1 MTRFRVGEVFWVRP
15 PSGSPVDE
23 DGFGLPEFQE
33 VTRGR
38 YHSGADIQRG
48 MHLFSAVTGADKLAR
63 RPAVV
68 FTANNLRAVSE
79 DNPWLDVVRPDEGYA
94 VYHGDNRTGGKSPY
108 ETRGNKAFLA
118 VLHEYGDPGLRAQ
131 APPVLLF
138 QHVAHEGKTKG
149 FRRFEGVG
157 IPTAVRLQT
166 QASASGHFTNVAIEL
181 ALLSLDEEDDQL
193 DWRWVDDRRDP
204 TLDVREA
211 NRHAPKSW
219 QAWVRDGNAAV
230 EQLRRHVLRSPV
242 IVPARQREMSTQD
255 TSVLDAVYKHFS
267 RDSHRFEGLASM
279 VTSRVLGPACHR
291 GWVTKR
297 SGDGGVDYVSRLDV
311 GSSFASTSLVVLGQA
326 KLKVPATGSVSGE
339 ELARVVARLRR
350 GWVGAFVTTGAYST
364 QSQREVI
371 VDEYPLVLVNGA
383 RVSHEVRQELAES
396 GLTLEELLARE
407 REWYDAHQRAV
418 PPEQILVA
426 EQRVGTVVWPKPAVL
441 ADEVDI

>member
-1 MTRFRVGEVFWVRP
+1 MTRFRIGQVFWVRP
-15 PSGSPVDE
+15 PSGPPVDK

-38 YHSGADIQRG
+38 FDSGADIQRG
-48 MHLFSAVTGADKLAR
+48 MHLFSSVTGRDRAAR

-79 DNPWLDVVRPDEGYA
+79 GNPWLDVIRPDEGYA
-94 VYHGDNRTGGKSPY
+94 VYHGDNRTGGRSPY
-108 ETRGNKAFLA
+108 ETRGNKAFLS
-118 VLHEYGDPGLRAQ
+118 VLHEYGDPALRAQ

-138 QHVAHEGKTKG
+138 QHVAHAGKSKG

-157 IPTAVRLQT
+157 VPTSVRLQT
-166 QASASGHFTNVAIEL
+166 QASNAGHFTNIAVEL
-181 ALLSLDEEDDQL
+181 ALLSLDEEADEF
-193 DWRWVDDRRDP
+193 DWGWVDDRRDP

-211 NRHAPKSW
+211 NRRAPKSW
-219 QAWVRDGNAAV
+219 HAWVRDGNAAV

-242 IVPARQREMSTQD
+242 VPVADQRRLAAQD
-255 TSVLDAVYKHFS
+255 AAVLTAVYEHFS
-267 RDSHRFEGLASM
+267 PTPHGFEGLASL

-291 GWVTKR
+291 GWVTRR

-311 GSSFASTSLVVLGQA
+311 GSSFSSASLVVLGQA
-326 KLKVPATGSVSGE
+326 KLKTPASGSVSGE

-350 GWVGAFVTTGAYST
+350 GWVGAFVTTGAFSV

-371 VDEYPLVLVNGA
+371 VDEYPLVLVNGE
-383 RVSHEVRQELAES
+383 RVAHELRQEMAES
-396 GLTLEELLARE
+396 GLTLEGLLARE
-407 REWYDAHQRAV
+407 HQWYDAHQRVV

-426 EQRVGTVVWPKPAVL
+426 EQRVGTAIWPESVASSG
-441 ADEVDI
+441 DVDI